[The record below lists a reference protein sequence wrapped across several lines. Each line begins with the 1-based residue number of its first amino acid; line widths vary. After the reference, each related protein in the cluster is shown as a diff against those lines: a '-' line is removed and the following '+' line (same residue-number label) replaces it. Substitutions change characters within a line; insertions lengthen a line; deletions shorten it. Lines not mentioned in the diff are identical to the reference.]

1 MIITIHSYSTHMR
14 TRRLCE
20 ASVSLLA
27 ELRLLMWAE

>member
-27 ELRLLMWAE
+27 ELNQL